1 MHSFYRT
8 TRTAFRALRRN
19 VMRSALTCLGIV
31 IGIAAVIAM
40 VEIGQGSS
48 HAMQQTIEGMG
59 ANVVQ
64 VDPSDVIKAGVS
76 SGSGGRPTLTPT
88 DAEAIAR
95 ECGAARWVAP
105 SVDCRAQ
112 MIYGSR
118 NWSPHRILGT
128 TPEYL
133 PIRKWDDLAEGAPF
147 TDEDVRRSAPVC
159 ILGQTPARELFQ
171 GASPIGKEVRVKN
184 VRMRIVGV
192 LAAKGANMIGY
203 DQDDFVVAPWT
214 TVKFRLS
221 NLRVSNQPTSGSGS
235 ASTGTPLTQMNSLS
249 QIYPSQQVVLYPA
262 QSDLQA
268 ADFPQMERFS
278 DIDDIWISAESHDQ
292 VPKVITQIR
301 ALLRERHKLQPGEP
315 DDFRIRDTTEISNAL
330 ASTTSQMTT
339 LLLCVAM
346 ISLGVGGVGIMNIML
361 VSVTERTKEIGLRM
375 AVGARARDILRQF
388 LAEAVMLCVIGGI
401 AGILLG
407 RGASM
412 TVTWLL
418 NWRTMPSPAAII
430 AAVGVSVLLGV
441 SFGYY
446 PAWRASR
453 LDPIE
458 ALRYE

>member
-1 MHSFYRT
+1 
-8 TRTAFRALRRN
+8 
-19 VMRSALTCLGIV
+19 MRSALTCLGII

-40 VEIGQGSS
+40 VEIGRGSS
-48 HAMQQTIEGMG
+48 YALQQTIEGMG

-64 VDPSDVIKAGVS
+64 VDPADVMKAGVS
-76 SGSGGRPTLTPT
+76 SGAGGRPTLTPS
-88 DAEAIAR
+88 DAEAIER
-95 ECGAARWVAP
+95 ECGAVQWVAP
-105 SVDCRAQ
+105 SVDCHAQ
-112 MIYGSR
+112 MVYGGR
-118 NWSPHRILGT
+118 NWSPWRILGT
-128 TPEYL
+128 TPQYL
-133 PIRKWDDLAEGAPF
+133 PIRKWADLADGAPF
-147 TDEDVRRSAPVC
+147 TDEDVRRAAAVC

-171 GASPIGKEVRVKN
+171 GESPIGKEVRIKN
-184 VRMRIVGV
+184 VRMRVVGV
-192 LAAKGANMIGY
+192 LTSKGANMIGF
-203 DQDDFVVAPWT
+203 DQDDFVAAPWT

-221 NLRVSNQPTSGSGS
+221 NLRVTNQQTTSSSGSSSGSSSSSSSGS
-235 ASTGTPLTQMNSLS
+235 ASPGSLSAMTQQMNSLN
-249 QIYPSQQVVLYPA
+249 QIYPTQQVQLYPQ

-268 ADFPQMERFS
+268 ADYPQMVRFA
-278 DIDDIWISAESHDQ
+278 DIDDIWISAASHDH
-292 VPKVITQIR
+292 VDKAMTQIR

-330 ASTTSQMTT
+330 AKTTTLMTT

-388 LAEAVMLCVIGGI
+388 LTEAVMLCLIGGL
-401 AGILLG
+401 AGIAVG

-412 TVTWLL
+412 LVTWLL

-430 AAVGVSVLLGV
+430 AAVGVSVVLGV